1 MLVRL
6 GALFCRKSSAAKL
19 TWLAIAFIGVVLIVQ
34 VGPAA
39 SVGTDY
45 LTGIAMALGAA
56 FAYAVAALLIKL
68 AGTPPHLIAL
78 IQVCVGVLMLAPLA
92 NLAHPPADAHTWV
105 MLVTVGVVH
114 TGLMYILLY
123 GAIQRLPTHLTGS
136 LSFIYPIVA
145 IVVDIVAFGHRL
157 QLPQF
162 LGAGAILL
170 AAAGMNLGW
179 SPYRWLR
186 ARARIT
192 GFQITQYAQ

>member
-1 MLVRL
+1 MLVGL
-6 GALFCRKSSAAKL
+6 GALFLSERLTAAKL
-19 TWLAIAFIGVVLIVQ
+19 TWLAIAFVGVVLIVQ

-39 SVGTDY
+39 ASGTDY
-45 LTGIAMALGAA
+45 LMGIALALGAA
-56 FAYAVAALLIKL
+56 FAYAVAAIITKKL

-92 NLAHPPADAHTWV
+92 NLSHPPADAHTWV
-105 MLVTVGVVH
+105 LLVTVGVVH

-145 IVVDIVAFGHRL
+145 IAVDIIAFGHRL
-157 QLPQF
+157 QLAQF

-186 ARARIT
+186 PGADSA
-192 GFQITQYAQ
+192 AVK